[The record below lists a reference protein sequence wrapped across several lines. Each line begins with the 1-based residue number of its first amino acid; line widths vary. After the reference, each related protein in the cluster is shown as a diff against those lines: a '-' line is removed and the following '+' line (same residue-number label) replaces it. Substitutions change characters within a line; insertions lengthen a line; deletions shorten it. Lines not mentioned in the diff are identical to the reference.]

1 MTSFSVVL
9 SLALAVLA
17 ARLALELKHAGLLPV
32 DRQSSYWTTHSTGPR
47 AFVGEKP
54 AVRPYP

>member
-1 MTSFSVVL
+1 MKSFSVVL

-32 DRQSSYWTTHSTGPR
+32 DRQTSYRTSHSTGPR

-54 AVRPYP
+54 EVRPYP